1 MITDKMN
8 FVKKKL
14 HGKVAAKVK
23 LAGFFVF
30 QDVVA
35 GALGDDLAV
44 VDDDGAVGYLKRVA
58 DVVVGDKDAY
68 AALF

>member
-1 MITDKMN
+1 M
-8 FVKKKL
+8 
-14 HGKVAAKVK
+14 
-23 LAGFFVF
+23 AGFFVF
-30 QDVVA
+30 KDVVA